1 MIDFVI
7 MYILAFA
14 MVCVWTTFFWFPKN
28 QEKLIN
34 GFNDPENTK
43 FRDVIPAMIILA
55 MLVGLII
62 ILVFSLIVFIFSIF
76 FKRG

>member
-1 MIDFVI
+1 MIDFII
-7 MYILAFA
+7 MYILVFA

-28 QEKLIN
+28 QEKIIKGL
-34 GFNDPENTK
+34 NDPEHTK

-55 MLVGLII
+55 MLIGLTIIFIFGLII
-62 ILVFSLIVFIFSIF
+62 SMVSIV